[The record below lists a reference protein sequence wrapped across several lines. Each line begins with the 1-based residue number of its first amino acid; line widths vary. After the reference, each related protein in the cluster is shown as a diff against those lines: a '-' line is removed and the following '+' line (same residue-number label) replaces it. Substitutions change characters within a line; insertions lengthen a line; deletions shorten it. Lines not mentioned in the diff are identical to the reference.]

1 MTIPEISQNVMH
13 FAHRTT
19 GFQEDRRAVPEE
31 VPVAM
36 SYNGS
41 TQAVMMATPA
51 DLYDFAFGFSLT
63 EGIISDISEIEDIQ
77 IVPFQQGIDVQMR
90 LTALPEQ
97 RLAARRRFMAGPVG
111 CGLCGIDSIDQALRP
126 LARLP
131 EQGARFHARDIT
143 AAMAALGKT
152 QQLNAATHAVHG
164 AGFYAPHHGLIATR
178 EDIGRHNALDK
189 LVGSLLR
196 EKKDPDAAPQWKAE
210 EGIAVITS
218 RVSVEMVQKA
228 VMLGVPMIAA
238 ISAPTALAI
247 RTAQQANLTLVAIV
261 RGEEFDIYTHAE
273 RIVAD

>member
-19 GFQEDRRAVPEE
+19 GFQQSSRAVPEE

-41 TQAVMMATPA
+41 TQAVMMATPD
-51 DLYDFAFGFSLT
+51 DLGDFAVGFSLT
-63 EGIISDISEIEDIQ
+63 EGIISNISEIEDMQ
-77 IVPFQQGIDVQMR
+77 IVPFQQGVDVQMR
-90 LTALPEQ
+90 LSELPEQ

-126 LARLP
+126 LAALP
-131 EQGARFHARDIT
+131 RQGAHFRASDIPIAMT
-143 AAMAALGKT
+143 ALAKT

-164 AGFYAPHHGLIATR
+164 AGFYVPDHGLIATR

-189 LVGSLLR
+189 LAGALLR
-196 EKKDPDAAPQWKAE
+196 EKEKSVDVAPWTLEA
-210 EGIAVITS
+210 GMTLITS

-228 VMLGVPMIAA
+228 VMLGTPIIAA

-247 RTAQQANLTLVAIV
+247 RTAEQANITLVAIV
-261 RGEEFDIYTHAE
+261 RGDEFDIYTHAE